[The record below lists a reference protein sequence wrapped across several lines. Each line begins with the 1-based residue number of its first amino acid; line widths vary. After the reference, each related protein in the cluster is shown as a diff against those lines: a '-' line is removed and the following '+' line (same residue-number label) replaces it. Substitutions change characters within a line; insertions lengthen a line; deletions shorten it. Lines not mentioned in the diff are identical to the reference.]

1 MKDCTTCKYYCK
13 DYHREWGGALT
24 PGNYCIRNGFS
35 CRDAILVRVPCGN
48 CSDYEKKE
56 EETKEESGKDTK
68 TDSVCD
74 IRLKCYRYGKI
85 NGVCSEDLNDDST
98 EYVSINSKKVLY
110 KTDVKEFRL
119 PLSNSRTGKRYFL
132 VVLTDD
138 VKLYCPESEFNKL

>member
-1 MKDCTTCKYYCK
+1 MIYGEDIACRKCAWFSTVM
-13 DYHREWGGALT
+13 GQ
-24 PGNYCIRNGFS
+24 NYCYKHK
-35 CRDAILVRVPCGN
+35 RVINFLSNETCCVHFVDSN
-48 CSDYEKKE
+48 EYLK
-56 EETKEESGKDTK
+56 ETKEESEEATK

-110 KTDVKEFRL
+110 KTEVKEFRL

-138 VKLYCPESEFNKL
+138 VKLYCPESEFNKV